1 MILNT
6 FSFFEGKISFLV
18 RKNYGQSLH
27 SKVFLIQDCRLSKMD
42 FHSLM
47 KKKLGGK
54 YDQPKLAADD
64 MAELDDMAKENNMAK
79 THHPL
84 DFWVWL

>member
-1 MILNT
+1 
-6 FSFFEGKISFLV
+6 
-18 RKNYGQSLH
+18 
-27 SKVFLIQDCRLSKMD
+27 MD

-64 MAELDDMAKENNMAK
+64 MAKKDDMAKVLLANNVVQGTK
-79 THHPL
+79 
-84 DFWVWL
+84 VK

>member
-1 MILNT
+1 
-6 FSFFEGKISFLV
+6 
-18 RKNYGQSLH
+18 
-27 SKVFLIQDCRLSKMD
+27 MD

-64 MAELDDMAKENNMAK
+64 MAKEDDNNWWSLYGVWQRK
-79 THHPL
+79 TFL
-84 DFWVWL
+84 RILEEWNQV

>member
-1 MILNT
+1 
-6 FSFFEGKISFLV
+6 
-18 RKNYGQSLH
+18 
-27 SKVFLIQDCRLSKMD
+27 MD